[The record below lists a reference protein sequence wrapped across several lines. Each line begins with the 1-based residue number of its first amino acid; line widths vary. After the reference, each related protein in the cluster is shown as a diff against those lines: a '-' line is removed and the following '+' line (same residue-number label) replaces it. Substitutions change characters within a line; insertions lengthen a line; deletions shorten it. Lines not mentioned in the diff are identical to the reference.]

1 MDHLHGMNLTLGRH
15 ANDPIHLLL
24 LIFWVMMIV
33 DCTQRKFEDST
44 TRMMWLLIILLLPG
58 IGALIYCFVGRKQ
71 GTR

>member
-1 MDHLHGMNLTLGRH
+1 MAHLNAFHGFLGRH
-15 ANDPIHLLL
+15 DHDPVGLLL

-44 TRMMWLLIILLLPG
+44 TRLMWLLIVLMVPF
-58 IGALIYCFVGRKQ
+58 GALIYCFVGRKQ